1 MDKVYEELGD
11 ISTKSVK
18 FMFIQI
24 NLFGVLFE
32 RERKLGS
39 WVTFFLKELSISL
52 RSKTKAKRRNY
63 RQSDE

>member
-32 RERKLGS
+32 REKKLGT
-39 WVTFFLKELSISL
+39 WVTFFLKELSGS
-52 RSKTKAKRRNY
+52 
-63 RQSDE
+63 

>member
-1 MDKVYEELGD
+1 MDKVYEELAD

-39 WVTFFLKELSISL
+39 WATFFLKELSTSEI
-52 RSKTKAKRRNY
+52 KAKRRNY